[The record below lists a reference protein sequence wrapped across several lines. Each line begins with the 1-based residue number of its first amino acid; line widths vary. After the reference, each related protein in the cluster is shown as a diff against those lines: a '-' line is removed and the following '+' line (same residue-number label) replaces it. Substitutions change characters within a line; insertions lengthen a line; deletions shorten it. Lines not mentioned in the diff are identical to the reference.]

1 MRTLAALLLVAF
13 ATLPAAAQES
23 HHDLAAHAVKAGY
36 ERNISTLI
44 MATFWPAATELIKL
58 RVPNLTEVQLFQY
71 KGKTTAFAAETAAA
85 VLVPMIDLFEKGF
98 SDEELQAVI
107 AFYESPAG
115 KKFTGAQSVIT
126 SVMTEAMGDSLK
138 AEIGTF
144 QGKIDAMLAADGY

>member
-1 MRTLAALLLVAF
+1 MRTLAALLLLAF

-23 HHDLAAHAVKAGY
+23 HHDLAVHAVKAGY
-36 ERNISTLI
+36 ERNIATSI

-58 RVPNLTEVQLFQY
+58 RVPGLTEVQLFQY
-71 KGKTTAFAAETAAA
+71 KGKTTAFADEAAA
-85 VLVPMIDLFEKGF
+85 AALAPLVDLFDKGF
-98 SDEELQAVI
+98 SDEELRTVI

-126 SVMTEAMGDSLK
+126 ATMTEAMGDSLK

-144 QGKIDAMLAADGY
+144 QGKIDAMLTADGY